1 MVSDSELNF
10 KEHITVTL
18 CNTATIC
25 NSFVTH
31 FVTIIRW
38 TGIQDADLQLKTREL
53 ESEAPRPR
61 TQNPGPRIQDQGTW
75 DGNPK
80 LKTKDQKPTSRTYKL
95 FDQGLGFILH
105 WLKLTENQ
113 LKFLFSH
120 LFVVSQKIFWR
131 SFCKTFWGTTKK
143 CF

>member
-53 ESEAPRPR
+53 ESEA
-61 TQNPGPRIQDQGTW
+61 QGIKVIKHIPDVLAQAGIEW
-75 DGNPK
+75 CRNGRFNI
-80 LKTKDQKPTSRTYKL
+80 LKNSSIHFAQVNTY
-95 FDQGLGFILH
+95 
-105 WLKLTENQ
+105 
-113 LKFLFSH
+113 
-120 LFVVSQKIFWR
+120 
-131 SFCKTFWGTTKK
+131 
-143 CF
+143 